1 MTTKTKTKAS
11 SRVTPTST
19 RATTHVSK
27 VREIA
32 EFMWEQSPGHFDGA
46 LSKILVSQ
54 SGGSAF
60 LDFRISSYLPGAH
73 VAMHLHESKEQIY
86 YFLEGTGLLTLGDE
100 KTVVHPHQFAFIAPH
115 LPHALS
121 NTGVGQLVFLVI
133 TTPSERV

>member
-1 MTTKTKTKAS
+1 MPNS
-11 SRVTPTST
+11 SQDSVPHPLPS
-19 RATTHVSK
+19 AK
-27 VREIA
+27 VRAIA

-54 SGGSAF
+54 ASGSAC

-86 YFLEGTGLLTLGDE
+86 YFLEGEGLLELGAE
-100 KTVVHPHQFAFIAPH
+100 KTLVRPHQFAFIPAH

-121 NTGVGQLVFLVI
+121 NTGLGHLVFLVI
-133 TTPSERV
+133 TTATTRV

>member
-1 MTTKTKTKAS
+1 
-11 SRVTPTST
+11 
-19 RATTHVSK
+19 
-27 VREIA
+27 
-32 EFMWEQSPGHFDGA
+32 MWEQSPGHFDGA

-54 SGGSAF
+54 SRGSAF

-133 TTPSERV
+133 TTPSERVEPTTRILRNHFYWRILNHEPDIDCQAL